1 MSVMLGATTV
11 GAAVAVAAAFP
22 AIILAL
28 LMFFLGG
35 GANAIENVAM
45 RSLIHH
51 RTPDRLRGRVF
62 SAYYGMVHAAHISA
76 LGLGGLLVNAIG
88 ARYSLLVAGLGGLV
102 LGLVGFVLLARMPAA
117 AADPSTTGVTARGGA
132 SRSPPE
138 PARSDRAP
146 R

>member
-1 MSVMLGATTV
+1 V
-11 GAAVAVAAAFP
+11 GAAVAVAGAFP

-28 LMFFLGG
+28 AMFLLGG

-51 RTPDRLRGRVF
+51 VTPDRLRGRVF

-88 ARYSLLVAGLGGLV
+88 ARYSLLVAGLGGLII
-102 LGLVGFVLLARMPAA
+102 GLVGFLVLARMGG
-117 AADPSTTGVTARGGA
+117 STDAPVDGVTARAGG

-138 PARSDRAP
+138 PARTDPAQR
-146 R
+146 